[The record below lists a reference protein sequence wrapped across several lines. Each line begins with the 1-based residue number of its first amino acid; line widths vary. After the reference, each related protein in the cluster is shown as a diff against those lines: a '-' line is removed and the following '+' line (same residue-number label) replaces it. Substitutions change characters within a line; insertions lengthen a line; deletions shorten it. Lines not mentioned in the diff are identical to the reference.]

1 MWSGRN
7 VCAGIQH
14 ICVLRQTEFK
24 SHVSY
29 KVAQLVCI
37 SSSNDI
43 TSHCF
48 VFHSLGGAA
57 KTSTSCLHT
66 EQVEEHRSISEQW
79 FYPQW
84 FCLNPLH
91 VTWRLVF
98 SSPFTQTR
106 LWFYHETMHRMN
118 PPKHKWLENYFLQAA
133 RKLHLSLIL
142 SKYYYT
148 WKKWLNYRQSE

>member
-1 MWSGRN
+1 MWSGRD

-66 EQVEEHRSISEQW
+66 EQVEKHRSISERW

-91 VTWRLVF
+91 VTRRLVF

-118 PPKHKWLENYFLQAA
+118 PPPNTNDLKTISF
-133 RKLHLSLIL
+133 KLHGSYISLESCQNITIL
-142 SKYYYT
+142 EKSD
-148 WKKWLNYRQSE
+148 